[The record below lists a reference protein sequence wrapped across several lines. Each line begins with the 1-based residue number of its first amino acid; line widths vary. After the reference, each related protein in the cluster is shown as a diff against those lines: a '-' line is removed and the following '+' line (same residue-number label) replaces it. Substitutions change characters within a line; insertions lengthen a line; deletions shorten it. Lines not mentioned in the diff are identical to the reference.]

1 MNILGVSGLY
11 HDSAAVIYVDG
22 VLVAAVQEER
32 FTRKKHDESF
42 PINSIQFCLNKA
54 SIEIGDI
61 DYVSFYDKPLLKFER
76 ILETHLSMAPKGIVS
91 FINSMPIWMKE
102 KMFFKKVLKDNFKKI
117 GKVNWKKTKILFP
130 EHHLSHA
137 AGAYYPSGFKN
148 AAILTVDGVGE
159 WATTSICVGSD
170 NDISVLKEINFP
182 HSLGLLYSA
191 FTSFLGFK
199 VNSGEYKLMGLAPY
213 GDINSERTK
222 LYISKIK
229 TELISL
235 KNDGSYQLNLDYF
248 KFTYSNKTCDNRK
261 WNHLFGLKN
270 RSEGDE
276 ITQKHCDLAIAIQ
289 EVTEQVMLG
298 LAKEAKRLTGASNL
312 CLSGGVALNC
322 VANGVI
328 QRSGLFEH
336 VFIQPASGDA
346 GGALGAA
353 LSAKHIYLGDV
364 SNSKKSFSVY
374 SGSEFSK
381 EEIKNELQNLKA
393 DFKEVPNIESA
404 TAAELRKHKVI
415 GWFQGKM
422 EFGPR
427 ALGNRSIIADARN
440 PKMRDFINEKVKHR
454 EIFRPFAP
462 SILEEYS
469 NKFFDISNSP
479 FMLQVANSKKSK
491 LIPSAI
497 HVDETARVQTVNRS
511 QNQNYYSIIKEFHKL
526 TGVPVILNTSFNDA
540 GEPLVETPQ
549 DAILCFLR
557 TKIDCLVL
565 NNILLF
571 KNKQKNI
578 ENKIK
583 KLDSIRSKKIKLDEK
598 NLIKKFTIK
607 YSENEYKKRKRKE
620 NLIARN
626 YVLSK
631 PISKINNFIKN
642 FNSQNKPLLIIG
654 SEDHTNILS
663 KMFKLDINKTVFFD
677 IKKNDIIKTKKK
689 IHKFIKIKKIDF
701 SKYYENIFISSFEYN
716 EEIINKF
723 KLKKYFTPYDN
734 SSRSI
739 IDYYYISKFSGKTK
753 LHSKNIY

>member
-213 GDINSERTK
+213 GDRNSEITK
-222 LYISKIK
+222 LYISQIK

-289 EVTEQVMLG
+289 EVTEQIMLG

-353 LSAKHIYLGDV
+353 LSVKHIYLGNV

-374 SGSEFSK
+374 SGSEFLK
-381 EEIKNELQNLKA
+381 EEIRNELQNLKA
-393 DFKEVPNIESA
+393 VFKEVPNIESV

-427 ALGNRSIIADARN
+427 ALGNRSILGD
-440 PKMRDFINEKVKHR
+440 PKSPEMQKMINLKIKFR
-454 EIFRPFAP
+454 EGFRPFAP
-462 SILEEYS
+462 AVLNEEAADYFDFKGDSPYMLLVQKVREWKAFEYNYNSLIERLE
-469 NKFFDISNSP
+469 NKVCDFP
-479 FMLQVANSKKSK
+479 
-491 LIPSAI
+491 AI
-497 HVDETARVQTVNRS
+497 THVDGSSRVQTVTEEG
-511 QNQNYYSIIKEFHKL
+511 NQKFYKLLKEVKKEM
-526 TGVPVILNTSFNDA
+526 GYGMVINTSFNVR
-540 GEPLVETPQ
+540 GEPIVQSPYDAYRCFMETNM
-549 DAILCFLR
+549 DVLAIGDF
-557 TKIDCLVL
+557 
-565 NNILLF
+565 ILL
-571 KNKQKNI
+571 KEDQPNWIKPKKQFN
-578 ENKIK
+578 
-583 KLDSIRSKKIKLDEK
+583 LD
-598 NLIKKFTIK
+598 
-607 YSENEYKKRKRKE
+607 
-620 NLIARN
+620 
-626 YVLSK
+626 
-631 PISKINNFIKN
+631 
-642 FNSQNKPLLIIG
+642 
-654 SEDHTNILS
+654 
-663 KMFKLDINKTVFFD
+663 
-677 IKKNDIIKTKKK
+677 
-689 IHKFIKIKKIDF
+689 
-701 SKYYENIFISSFEYN
+701 
-716 EEIINKF
+716 
-723 KLKKYFTPYDN
+723 
-734 SSRSI
+734 
-739 IDYYYISKFSGKTK
+739 
-753 LHSKNIY
+753 

>member
-76 ILETHLSMAPKGIVS
+76 ILETHLLMAPKGIVS

-235 KNDGSYQLNLDYF
+235 KHDGSYQLNLDYF
-248 KFTYSNKTCDNRK
+248 KFTYSNKTCNNRK
-261 WNHLFGLKN
+261 WNYLFGLKN
-270 RSEGDE
+270 RSEGDK

-289 EVTEQVMLG
+289 EVTEQIMLG

-322 VANGVI
+322 VANGAI

-364 SNSKKSFSVY
+364 LNSKKSFSVY

-381 EEIKNELQNLKA
+381 EEIKNALQGLNA
-393 DFKEVPNIESA
+393 DFKEVPNIESI

-427 ALGNRSIIADARN
+427 ALGNRSILGD
-440 PKMRDFINEKVKHR
+440 PKSPEMQKMINLKIKFR
-454 EIFRPFAP
+454 EGFRPFAP
-462 SILEEYS
+462 AVLNEEVADYFDFKGDSPYMLLVQKVREWKASEYNYNSLIERLE
-469 NKFFDISNSP
+469 NKVCDFP
-479 FMLQVANSKKSK
+479 
-491 LIPSAI
+491 AI
-497 HVDETARVQTVNRS
+497 THVDGSSRVQTVTEEGNKKF
-511 QNQNYYSIIKEFHKL
+511 YKLLKEVKKEM
-526 TGVPVILNTSFNDA
+526 GYGMVINTSFNVR
-540 GEPLVETPQ
+540 GEPIVQSPYDAYRCFMETNM
-549 DAILCFLR
+549 DVLAIGDF
-557 TKIDCLVL
+557 
-565 NNILLF
+565 ILL
-571 KNKQKNI
+571 KEDQPNWIKPKKQFN
-578 ENKIK
+578 
-583 KLDSIRSKKIKLDEK
+583 LD
-598 NLIKKFTIK
+598 
-607 YSENEYKKRKRKE
+607 
-620 NLIARN
+620 
-626 YVLSK
+626 
-631 PISKINNFIKN
+631 
-642 FNSQNKPLLIIG
+642 
-654 SEDHTNILS
+654 
-663 KMFKLDINKTVFFD
+663 
-677 IKKNDIIKTKKK
+677 
-689 IHKFIKIKKIDF
+689 
-701 SKYYENIFISSFEYN
+701 
-716 EEIINKF
+716 
-723 KLKKYFTPYDN
+723 
-734 SSRSI
+734 
-739 IDYYYISKFSGKTK
+739 
-753 LHSKNIY
+753 